1 MICPSLAWLSG
12 ESDAD
17 NIKNSGNLDVRDVY
31 IDACCRFKVTPCPS
45 PVPTPVPTTPPS
57 AAPSETPTG
66 VPTSVPTSMPTVT
79 PTSQPSTPPSPAPSG
94 VPTGDPTPVPSGSRA
109 DGPPTIAPTPS
120 PSTVPTPAPSA
131 TPTPAPTP
139 APSASPTPAPT
150 PAPSPSPTACRC
162 TMDYGYAQNYGNF
175 YYNPDGHISGS
186 LPALNIDTNTLS
198 DGFTWSEY
206 LAAKTYTDG
215 LYISGMSYDGH
226 CVYKEQPDPT
236 AAPTG
241 TAKPSRPSPMPTEY
255 DTSVTVASAVVMNGL
270 DPDDFNAKTDMKTA
284 FRKTIASIIQS
295 DEICPGGAADY
306 ETCIGEPVATLVR
319 RRRRLLGVGDGR
331 LRHVRVRRGL
341 HGRGD
346 GRRRHPLGR
355 DDRALDV
362 RVGRFFLEHAD
373 RGGRGHGRRR
383 EHGLRVRGD
392 RRLGVDDGHLRLD
405 GRDRRRHAAP
415 TPNPTAAPSISPA
428 PTPATPVGS
437 KSSDDDDGG
446 AVVIIIVV
454 VVLVVV
460 LAAGAGAFFMMKK
473 GGGAGVK
480 PAGSY

>member
-31 IDACCRFKVTPCPS
+31 IDACCRFKVTPL
-45 PVPTPVPTTPPS
+45 
-57 AAPSETPTG
+57 APADARGRRRRPRRPRDPDG

-94 VPTGDPTPVPSGSRA
+94 VPTGDPTPVPSGSPA
-109 DGPPTIAPTPS
+109 PTASPTIAPTPS

-139 APSASPTPAPT
+139 APSATPTPAPT

-175 YYNPDGHISGS
+175 YYNPDGLISGS

-226 CVYKEQPDPT
+226 CVYKEQPDPS
-236 AAPTG
+236 AAPT
-241 TAKPSRPSPMPTEY
+241 AY
-255 DTSVTVASAVVMNGL
+255 DTIVAVASAVVMNGL

-284 FRKTIASIIQS
+284 FRKTIASIIAS

-319 RRRRLLGVGDGR
+319 RRRGLLSVS
-331 LRHVRVRRGL
+331 
-341 HGRGD
+341 
-346 GRRRHPLGR
+346 
-355 DDRALDV
+355 AT
-362 RVGRFFLEHAD
+362 
-373 RGGRGHGRRR
+373 
-383 EHGLRVRGD
+383 
-392 RRLGVDDGHLRLD
+392 VDFDMY
-405 GRDRRRHAAP
+405 
-415 TPNPTAAPSISPA
+415 
-428 PTPATPVGS
+428 ATVEGS
-437 KSSDDDDGG
+437 TG
-446 AVVIIIVV
+446 AVT
-454 VVLVVV
+454 
-460 LAAGAGAFFMMKK
+460 AGDDILSDVTTA
-473 GGGAGVK
+473 
-480 PAGSY
+480 PRP

>member
-1 MICPSLAWLSG
+1 
-12 ESDAD
+12 
-17 NIKNSGNLDVRDVY
+17 
-31 IDACCRFKVTPCPS
+31 
-45 PVPTPVPTTPPS
+45 
-57 AAPSETPTG
+57 
-66 VPTSVPTSMPTVT
+66 
-79 PTSQPSTPPSPAPSG
+79 
-94 VPTGDPTPVPSGSRA
+94 
-109 DGPPTIAPTPS
+109 
-120 PSTVPTPAPSA
+120 
-131 TPTPAPTP
+131 
-139 APSASPTPAPT
+139 
-150 PAPSPSPTACRC
+150 
-162 TMDYGYAQNYGNF
+162 MDYGYAQNYGNF

-241 TAKPSRPSPMPTEY
+241 VPIPAPSPRPTTAPVNLPPGETAKPSPKPSPMPTEY

-319 RRRRLLGVGDGR
+319 RRRRLLSVSATVDFDMYASVEGSTGAVTAGDDILSDVTTALSTSVSDGSFSST
-331 LRHVRVRRGL
+331 LTAEAAATG
-341 HGRGD
+341 GD
-346 GRRRHPLGR
+346 ASTGFASAAIDVSASTTAISASTVAIVVDTPL
-355 DDRALDV
+355 
-362 RVGRFFLEHAD
+362 
-373 RGGRGHGRRR
+373 
-383 EHGLRVRGD
+383 
-392 RRLGVDDGHLRLD
+392 
-405 GRDRRRHAAP
+405 P

>member
-1 MICPSLAWLSG
+1 
-12 ESDAD
+12 
-17 NIKNSGNLDVRDVY
+17 
-31 IDACCRFKVTPCPS
+31 
-45 PVPTPVPTTPPS
+45 
-57 AAPSETPTG
+57 
-66 VPTSVPTSMPTVT
+66 
-79 PTSQPSTPPSPAPSG
+79 
-94 VPTGDPTPVPSGSRA
+94 
-109 DGPPTIAPTPS
+109 
-120 PSTVPTPAPSA
+120 
-131 TPTPAPTP
+131 
-139 APSASPTPAPT
+139 
-150 PAPSPSPTACRC
+150 
-162 TMDYGYAQNYGNF
+162 MDYGYAQNYGNF

-215 LYISGMSYDGH
+215 LYISGMSHDGH

-241 TAKPSRPSPMPTEY
+241 Y

-319 RRRRLLGVGDGR
+319 RRRRLLSVSATVDFDMYASVEGSTGAVTAGDDILADVTTALSTSVSDGSFSST
-331 LRHVRVRRGL
+331 LTAEAAATG
-341 HGRGD
+341 GD
-346 GRRRHPLGR
+346 ASTGFASAAIDVTASTTAISASTVAIVVDTPL
-355 DDRALDV
+355 
-362 RVGRFFLEHAD
+362 
-373 RGGRGHGRRR
+373 
-383 EHGLRVRGD
+383 
-392 RRLGVDDGHLRLD
+392 
-405 GRDRRRHAAP
+405 P

-428 PTPATPVGS
+428 PTLSTPAGS

-480 PAGSY
+480 PAGSYRSLFPYPGAFAFLRGRFPH